1 MKVVSE
7 ATRVAMT
14 LALPP
19 ESLVD
24 SEGRKGCE
32 ISFAKDATRTR
43 ERNEPV
49 NEGRL
54 IGSGEGESYRTINE
68 ILGVGE
74 EGRCDH
80 SEVLVRTEDESRG
93 RRSVEVG
100 RAGEKRSSCSRVED
114 REVVLHRSGN
124 SEVRNAVDLALIG
137 TLNGDEALEETK
149 GKVSALKQERFGEEE

>member
-54 IGSGEGESYRTINE
+54 IGSGEGESYRTIDE

-80 SEVLVRTEDESRG
+80 SEVLVRTEGTKAEGDGQSRSGGFG
-93 RRSVEVG
+93 RRD
-100 RAGEKRSSCSRVED
+100 RAAHVSR
-114 REVVLHRSGN
+114 
-124 SEVRNAVDLALIG
+124 IG
-137 TLNGDEALEETK
+137 KSFFIEAATP
-149 GKVSALKQERFGEEE
+149 R